1 MKGSRSMRAE
11 ELAPWAEL
19 APQDGVLT
27 VDELLALPD
36 DGWVYE
42 LVDGRLVRMSPG
54 GVEASSLAMRLG
66 AQLTIFVE
74 ERGLGVVTGTDGGFV
89 LGEGTVLAPDV
100 AFVSTARVLPRS
112 SPDFEKAWP
121 VAPDLVVEVAS
132 PNQHRPELAAKVQ
145 RYLAAGVRLV
155 WLVWPRRRLVD
166 VWHPGDL
173 QPSETLG
180 IGDALDGL
188 DILPGFS
195 YSLDRLFA

>member
-1 MKGSRSMRAE
+1 MQAG

-19 APQDGVLT
+19 APQGGVST

-36 DGWVYE
+36 DGWMYE
-42 LVDGRLVRMSPG
+42 LVDGRLVRMSPS
-54 GVEASSLAMRLG
+54 GVEASRLAMRLG

-74 ERGLGVVTGTDGGFV
+74 ERGLGIVTGTDGGFV
-89 LGEGTVLAPDV
+89 LSEGTVLAPDV
-100 AFVSTARVLPRS
+100 AFVRAERMLPRS

-145 RYLAAGVRLV
+145 RYLSAGVRLV
-155 WLVWPRRRLVD
+155 WVIWPRRRLVD
-166 VWHPGDL
+166 VWRPGDA

-188 DILPGFS
+188 DVVPGIS